1 MGGAAPAGLEGARSE
16 QVEAAVGLGR
26 LGWEREPG
34 PSHVGHGAGDQGRG
48 SGDKGKRCWDTPGTL
63 ETWGVWVG
71 GGCWGP

>member
-1 MGGAAPAGLEGARSE
+1 MGGAAPAGLGGARSE

-48 SGDKGKRCWDTPGTL
+48 SGDKGKRC
-63 ETWGVWVG
+63 
-71 GGCWGP
+71 